1 MPLLDDAKNCFVG
14 QTQIKQIYA
23 GTQKVWPKSVYPDTE
38 YALNYFKCDNNFESF
53 SPYVPASLAPP
64 SDAFWYPSFSNDGVE
79 NQCIIFEE
87 NEKNAQ
93 NTVNPANYLA
103 IDKNSLSP
111 TDLKRIHCVEAYVK
125 VGLVEEERNI
135 NVAYPANLLFYRRLT
150 STLSSN
156 AGVSLWPSPDGTM
169 EIRVF
174 RAVGQPVSKKSEL
187 LIPQEYSFPSEIE
200 YLKPRWVHVSIAM
213 NTSAKKCEWWISVD
227 GNVTY
232 SSAILNI
239 TTTLSNDNTIWLN
252 TIATSPNSPTP
263 GHGEWPSY
271 VLFDEIRTASVPLY
285 TQDFIPS

>member
-1 MPLLDDAKNCFVG
+1 MPLLSDAKSCFIGTTPVN
-14 QTQIKQIYA
+14 KIYA
-23 GTQKVWPKSVYPDTE
+23 GPDLVWPKEVYPDTE

-93 NTVNPANYLA
+93 NTENPTNHLA
-103 IDKNSLSP
+103 IDKNSLSL
-111 TDLKRIHCVEAYVK
+111 TDLNRIHCVEAYVK

-135 NVAYPANLLFYRRLT
+135 KTAYPANLFFYRRLT
-150 STLSSN
+150 STISSN

-174 RAVGQPVSKKSEL
+174 GGAGQPVSKKSEL
-187 LIPQEYSFPSEIE
+187 LIPQEYSFPLEIE
-200 YLKPRWVHVSIAM
+200 YLKPRWVHVSVAM
-213 NTSAKKCEWWISVD
+213 ETSATRIQCWISVD
-227 GNVTY
+227 GNVNYSTY
-232 SSAILNI
+232 SLNI
-239 TTTLSNDNTIWLN
+239 TTPMYIENTIWLN

-263 GHGEWPSY
+263 GYGEWPSY